1 MIRIR
6 PLAMK
11 VPFKVYLSEMAGTGL
26 LVLIGLSLVIIDF
39 GSGSKVVTLI
49 PDSGLRRLITGFLF
63 GSTGALIA
71 VSLLGKESG
80 AHINPVVTLAFYLK
94 KKMRA
99 GHAAGYVASQ
109 LVGAVLGALPLLMW
123 GHMGASVNFGAT
135 LPGKDYRVWQAVLGE
150 TATTFALITA
160 LFFFLSHKQTQRF
173 TPLLFPALYAVMV
186 YIEAPISGT
195 STNPAR
201 SLGPA
206 VISWNWQDW
215 WIYWLGPVIGT
226 LIAIGVHRLPL
237 LNRFEVIVGKIY
249 HFDHDPYRIFRAA
262 ERELNEKTLEGRN
275 PQ

>member
-1 MIRIR
+1 
-6 PLAMK
+6 
-11 VPFKVYLSEMAGTGL
+11 
-26 LVLIGLSLVIIDF
+26 
-39 GSGSKVVTLI
+39 
-49 PDSGLRRLITGFLF
+49 
-63 GSTGALIA
+63 
-71 VSLLGKESG
+71 
-80 AHINPVVTLAFYLK
+80 VVTLAFYLK

-150 TATTFALITA
+150 TVTTFALITA
-160 LFFFLSHKQTQRF
+160 RFFFLSHKQTQRF
-173 TPLLFPALYAVMV
+173 TPLLFRALYAVMG
-186 YIEAPISGT
+186 YIEAPVSGT

-206 VISWNWQDW
+206 VISWNWQGW
-215 WIYWLGPVIGT
+215 WIYRLGPVIGM

-249 HFDHDPYRIFRAA
+249 HFDHDPCRIFRAA
-262 ERELNEKTLEGRN
+262 ERELNEKMLEGRN